1 MVQTRAALLCS
12 LGRPSRE
19 GQGIA
24 SEFENMWRQAGEG
37 QFGGHFVAL
46 SPGEAQQTRQAGF
59 EIQTPMSSL
68 YPPVG

>member
-1 MVQTRAALLCS
+1 MSQSEWYS
-12 LGRPSRE
+12 LGRPLQK
-19 GQGIA
+19 GQGSA

-46 SPGEAQQTRQAGF
+46 SPGEAQQTRQAGL

-68 YPPVG
+68 YPPVE